1 MATSPRT
8 FAKDIRLTLGLAGTT
23 GNLKPLRS
31 SDKADSFCILCPE
44 CSDPTKVEQRLVCEH
59 GHGPFL
65 PADCEGRGKKVGD
78 VLYSLTGAEVEAARK
93 SDHEGTTLEVRVHP
107 AEQVEAMTRPTG
119 IAYAFMP
126 TAAKDPFY
134 GILCELVD
142 SLSTA
147 LVGIL
152 VLRGK
157 EKLFRIVR
165 DTHGLSLIELCRP
178 EELYAFETVEQPFE
192 PAMMD
197 LARKIVEA
205 AKCDFVAT
213 DYTDGTAGRVEAI
226 IEAKSTGAP
235 VAIVRPA
242 KVEQGDDP
250 LAVLAALEASL
261 AAVKGEAA

>member
-8 FAKDIRLTLGLAGTT
+8 YAKGITLRLDLASTT

-78 VLYSLTGAEVEAARK
+78 ILYALTGAEVEAART
-93 SDHEGTTLEVRVHP
+93 SDLEGTTLEVRVHP
-107 AEQVEAMTRPTG
+107 AHQVEAMTRPTG
-119 IAYAFMP
+119 IAYAFLP
-126 TAAKDPFY
+126 TSPGDKVYSAF
-134 GILCELVD
+134 CEVVD
-142 SLSTA
+142 SLTTA

-165 DTHGLSLIELCRP
+165 ESHGLSLVELCRP
-178 EELYAFETVEQPFE
+178 EEMYAIE
-192 PAMMD
+192 PAETPFDEKLTTLLGEWVNHSM
-197 LARKIVEA
+197 
-205 AKCDFVAT
+205 CDFVAA
-213 DYTDGTAGRVEAI
+213 DYADGTAARVAAI
-226 IEAKSTGAP
+226 IEAKSNGAP
-235 VAIVRPA
+235 VVLAPKA
-242 KVEQGDDP
+242 PKVDDSEG
-250 LAVLAALEASL
+250 LLAALEASL